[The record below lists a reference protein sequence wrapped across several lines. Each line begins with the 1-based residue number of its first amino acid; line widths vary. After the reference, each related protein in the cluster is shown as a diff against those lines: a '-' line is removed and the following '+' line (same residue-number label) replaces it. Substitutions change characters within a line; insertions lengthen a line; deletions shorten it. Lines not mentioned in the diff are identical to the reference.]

1 MGVATT
7 YVGGQEIPG
16 GEIEITSAEVAEVGG
31 REERD
36 EVGLDNFYHFYSRG
50 NKITS
55 DIFLFIN
62 VKHF

>member
-1 MGVATT
+1 MSVATT

-36 EVGLDNFYHFYSRG
+36 EVGLDNFYY
-50 NKITS
+50 
-55 DIFLFIN
+55 FLQ
-62 VKHF
+62 